1 MNYKIKDK
9 NGRDYEI
16 KDIKKFAKHIF
27 EFHSTGI
34 SLHQEQG
41 HDFIVDDSLREKIS
55 RFIKKKNEY
64 NYKKNFR

>member
-27 EFHSTGI
+27 EFHSTGS

-41 HDFIVDDSLREKIS
+41 HDFIVDDAFREKIAI
-55 RFIKKKNEY
+55 FIKKE
-64 NYKKNFR
+64 KKWV

>member
-9 NGRDYEI
+9 NGIDYEI

-27 EFHSTGI
+27 EFHATGS

-41 HDFIVDDSLREKIS
+41 HDFTVDDAFREKIAI
-55 RFIKKKNEY
+55 FIKKE
-64 NYKKNFR
+64 KKWV

>member
-1 MNYKIKDK
+1 MFLYNVKVNYKIKDK

-27 EFHSTGI
+27 EFHFTGS

-41 HDFIVDDSLREKIS
+41 HDFIVDDAFREKIAI
-55 RFIKKKNEY
+55 FIKKD
-64 NYKKNFR
+64 KK

>member
-1 MNYKIKDK
+1 VNYKIKDK

-27 EFHSTGI
+27 EFHSTGS

-41 HDFIVDDSLREKIS
+41 HDFIVDDAFREKIAI
-55 RFIKKKNEY
+55 FIKKE
-64 NYKKNFR
+64 KK